1 MSLSS
6 IKSNSGNNKGQ
17 PKAVWA
23 VFFASIVAFMGLGL
37 VDPILPAISNQLGAS
52 PSQVTLLFTSYNA
65 VMAVAMLI
73 TGAISTRLG
82 IKKTL
87 IMGVIIIATFSTLG
101 GLSNNIWTI
110 VGLRGFWGIGNAL
123 FVATALTAIV
133 TLSKSGTAKSVILY
147 EAAIGLGISV
157 GPLLGGLLGGSSWRY
172 PFIGVGILMAV
183 AFILL
188 ITLMPKE
195 PETPTRTK
203 STTSL
208 LDPFRAMKHRPIMV
222 FGIAA
227 CLYNFG
233 FFTLLAY
240 APFIMGLDAFGIG
253 LVFVGWGVLLA
264 VTSVFVAPKLQQR
277 FGTIK
282 SMCVMLTLFAVVLLV
297 MGIWT
302 SVQWVVIACIIF
314 SGALLGNNNTLIT
327 TAVMKAAPV
336 ERSTA
341 SAAYSF
347 LRFIGSAIAPFLA
360 GVLAEVFSPHVPFI
374 VGGCFVLGSV
384 IFVLINRKHVYHVDR
399 AEDEVIEEK
408 IEGTVLKVKDF
419 MIHNVVSIRPGA
431 TVKDLLKLLIKHRIG
446 GVPVVDSEN
455 KLVGMISDGDVI
467 RYLAPKEG
475 SVRDLVYGVF
485 IEEEETEQEVL
496 KEKINTD
503 ISKILETSITSKEQ
517 LYTLKEEDTFEKAI
531 HILSKHHFKKLP
543 VLDCENKLI
552 GIISRGDINDSLLKM
567 IISK

>member
-6 IKSNSGNNKGQ
+6 TKSNSGNNKGQ

-87 IMGVIIIATFSTLG
+87 IMGVIIIAAFSTLG

-133 TLSKSGTAKSVILY
+133 TLSKRGTAKSVILY

-157 GPLLGGLLGGSSWRY
+157 GPLLGGLLGGASWRY

-183 AFILL
+183 AFIFL
-188 ITLMPKE
+188 ITLMPKK
-195 PETPTRTK
+195 PEAPTKTK

-208 LDPFRAMKHRPIMV
+208 LDPFRAMKHRPIRV

-264 VTSVFVAPKLQQR
+264 VTSVFVAPKLQQM

-327 TAVMKAAPV
+327 TAVMNAAPV

-384 IFVLINRKHVYHVDR
+384 VFVLINRKHVYHVDR
-399 AEDEVIEEK
+399 AEKIEEK
-408 IEGTVLKVKDF
+408 LGGNVLKVKDF
-419 MIHNVVSIRPGA
+419 MIRDVVSIRPEA
-431 TVKDLLKLLIKHRIG
+431 TIKDLLKLLIEHNIG
-446 GVPVVDSEN
+446 GVPVVDNHN
-455 KLVGMISDGDVI
+455 KLIGIISDGDII

-475 SVRDLVYGVF
+475 SVRDFVYNVF
-485 IEEEETEQEVL
+485 VEEDETEQDVL
-496 KEKINTD
+496 VEKINTNVAH
-503 ISKILETSITSKEQ
+503 IITGSILHKKQ
-517 LYTLKEEDTFEKAI
+517 LYTVEKGDTFEKAMN
-531 HILSKHHFKKLP
+531 ILSKHHFKKLP
-543 VLDCENKLI
+543 VLDCDGKVI
-552 GIISRGDINDSLLKM
+552 GIISRGDLTNNLLKM
-567 IISK
+567 IAAK

>member
-1 MSLSS
+1 
-6 IKSNSGNNKGQ
+6 
-17 PKAVWA
+17 
-23 VFFASIVAFMGLGL
+23 
-37 VDPILPAISNQLGAS
+37 
-52 PSQVTLLFTSYNA
+52 
-65 VMAVAMLI
+65 MAVAMLI

-87 IMGVIIIATFSTLG
+87 IMGVIIIAAFSTLG

-157 GPLLGGLLGGSSWRY
+157 GPLLGGLLGGASWRY

-183 AFILL
+183 AFIFL
-188 ITLMPKE
+188 ITLMPKK
-195 PETPTRTK
+195 PEAPTKIK

-208 LDPFRAMKHRPIMV
+208 LDPFRAMKHRPIRV

-327 TAVMKAAPV
+327 TAVMNAAPV

-347 LRFIGSAIAPFLA
+347 LRFIGSAIAPALA
-360 GVLAEVFSPHVPFI
+360 GILAELFSPHVPFI

-384 IFVLINRKHVYHVDR
+384 VFVLINRKHVYHVDR
-399 AEDEVIEEK
+399 AEKIEEK
-408 IEGTVLKVKDF
+408 LGGNVLKVKDF
-419 MIHNVVSIRPGA
+419 MIRDVVSIRPEA
-431 TVKDLLKLLIKHRIG
+431 TIKDLLKLMIEHNIG
-446 GVPVVDSEN
+446 GVPVVDNHN
-455 KLVGMISDGDVI
+455 KLIGIVSDGDII

-475 SVRDLVYGVF
+475 SARDFIYSVLV
-485 IEEEETEQEVL
+485 EEGETEQDVL
-496 KEKINTD
+496 VEKINTNVAH
-503 ISKILETSITSKEQ
+503 IIAGSILHKKQ
-517 LYTLKEEDTFEKAI
+517 LYTVEKGDTFEKAMN
-531 HILSKHHFKKLP
+531 ILSKHHFKKLP
-543 VLDCENKLI
+543 VLDCDGKVI
-552 GIISRGDINDSLLKM
+552 GIISRGDLTNNLLKM
-567 IISK
+567 IAAK